1 MKRYFKAMYLFFRYH
16 FKLVRHVKWRILIS
30 YGLSFLEGV
39 VPSLN
44 TVLLAYAVTQLS
56 DRIQLGGALILALI
70 GIGFTSAVQDV
81 LRELQG
87 YCILKMRTIA
97 ELPIHMEFHDIC
109 CSLDYRYREK
119 REANDLMERAS
130 TAVQRSQ
137 IEMTLRSI
145 PALIQCL
152 LLFILPCVLLWRF
165 GWYLPLIGAAF
176 AVAFC
181 AFSYRA
187 NREMNIFYNMSSTE
201 NRFILT
207 YTEQLYDKNSFRE
220 LKAYNKRGWL
230 REKWERSFDVYR
242 KKTYRQEIR
251 YQLLWKLSPLII
263 AFSMLVLI
271 AVFLLVNRGRQYG
284 DASAMVVTV
293 INACTALCNAAVG
306 LQGQF
311 FTISGLGETLINYST
326 LEKHSQ
332 PNRRQENRDMQ
343 PVEVE
348 LNDVHFSYD
357 DETEALSGVTL
368 DIRPGEKLAI
378 VGENGSGKTTLA
390 KLILSLYKPTSG
402 TLTLSNASGVLP
414 QACASAVMQEYV
426 RYLLS
431 VRENIGFGDPE
442 KLTDDAALT
451 AAYESVTGEPL
462 FDALDAQLGAKF
474 GGHELSGGQW
484 QRLALARAYLKEA
497 PLIVLDEPN
506 ASIDAFAEAA
516 MIKRMFEM
524 AKDKTCVFI
533 THRLTTTALAD
544 RIIVMKD
551 GRICEEG
558 THEEL
563 MRRNG
568 EYARMYSVQAEM
580 YA

>member
-1 MKRYFKAMYLFFRYH
+1 MKRFFRMTADCLRFH
-16 FKLVRHVKWRILIS
+16 FRLIRHVRWMILPS
-30 YGLSFLEGV
+30 YGLSLLQSV
-39 VPSLN
+39 VPTLN
-44 TVLLAYAVTQLS
+44 TVLLAYAASLLS
-56 DRIQLGGALILALI
+56 EKVQLGGALILAVI
-70 GIGFTSAVQDV
+70 GISFTSVTEDISIAIRDH
-81 LRELQG
+81 LQR
-87 YCILKMRTIA
+87 KMSA
-97 ELPIHMEFHDIC
+97 AAQLPMFKEFHSIC
-109 CSLDYRYREK
+109 CSLDYRYREL
-119 REANDLMERAS
+119 REANDLIERAAEAI
-130 TAVQRSQ
+130 TVQY
-137 IEMTLRSI
+137 LRNVLGCI
-145 PALIQCL
+145 PNIIQGVVSYV
-152 LLFILPCVLLWRF
+152 LPCILLWQY
-165 GWYLPLIGAAF
+165 GWYMPLIATVF
-176 AVAFC
+176 AVVLC
-181 AFSYRA
+181 VLSYYATKEA
-187 NREMNIFYNMSSTE
+187 NTFYSAEAME
-201 NRFILT
+201 NRFIET
-207 YTEQLYDKNSFRE
+207 YSEQIFDKNKFRE

-230 REKWERSFDVYR
+230 RAKWERSFDVYR
-242 KKTYRQEIR
+242 KKTFRQEMR
-251 YQLLWKLSPLII
+251 FQLLNNLSPLTVII
-263 AFSMLVLI
+263 ATLVMI
-271 AVFLLVNRGRQYG
+271 AAFVLVNRGKQL
-284 DASAMVVTV
+284 AAIPAMVVTV
-293 INACTALCNAAVG
+293 INACSALCFAMERVRREYFVFQEFSEAY
-306 LQGQF
+306 
-311 FTISGLGETLINYST
+311 SNYFT
-326 LEKHSQ
+326 LEKRCQSQ
-332 PNRRQENRDMQ
+332 PQRAEHGIT

-357 DETEALSGVTL
+357 DEKEALSGVTL
-368 DIRPGEKLAI
+368 DIRPGEKLAV

-402 TLTLSNASGVLP
+402 TLTLSDAAGTL
-414 QACASAVMQEYV
+414 QAANASAVMQEYV

-474 GGHELSGGQW
+474 GGRELSGGQW

-516 MIKRMFEM
+516 MIKRMFAM
-524 AKDKTCVFI
+524 AENKTCIFI

-558 THEEL
+558 THDEL

-568 EYARMYSVQAEM
+568 EYARMYKVQAEM

>member
-1 MKRYFKAMYLFFRYH
+1 
-16 FKLVRHVKWRILIS
+16 
-30 YGLSFLEGV
+30 
-39 VPSLN
+39 
-44 TVLLAYAVTQLS
+44 
-56 DRIQLGGALILALI
+56 
-70 GIGFTSAVQDV
+70 
-81 LRELQG
+81 
-87 YCILKMRTIA
+87 
-97 ELPIHMEFHDIC
+97 
-109 CSLDYRYREK
+109 
-119 REANDLMERAS
+119 
-130 TAVQRSQ
+130 
-137 IEMTLRSI
+137 
-145 PALIQCL
+145 
-152 LLFILPCVLLWRF
+152 
-165 GWYLPLIGAAF
+165 
-176 AVAFC
+176 
-181 AFSYRA
+181 
-187 NREMNIFYNMSSTE
+187 
-201 NRFILT
+201 
-207 YTEQLYDKNSFRE
+207 
-220 LKAYNKRGWL
+220 
-230 REKWERSFDVYR
+230 
-242 KKTYRQEIR
+242 
-251 YQLLWKLSPLII
+251 
-263 AFSMLVLI
+263 
-271 AVFLLVNRGRQYG
+271 
-284 DASAMVVTV
+284 
-293 INACTALCNAAVG
+293 
-306 LQGQF
+306 
-311 FTISGLGETLINYST
+311 
-326 LEKHSQ
+326 
-332 PNRRQENRDMQ
+332 
-343 PVEVE
+343 VEVE

-402 TLTLSNASGVLP
+402 TLTLSNASGVLSD
-414 QACASAVMQEYV
+414 ARTSAVMQEYV

-431 VRENIGFGDPE
+431 IRENIGFGDPE
-442 KLTDDAALT
+442 KLTDDAALA

-462 FDALDAQLGAKF
+462 FDALDAQLGAKY
-474 GGHELSGGQW
+474 GGRELSGGQW

-524 AKDKTCVFI
+524 AKDKTCIFI